1 MQVLLDGHPL
11 TTTDQT
17 LAGAIAAAKASA
29 EGRGRVIVDAK
40 GDGASLTSE
49 ALGQGG
55 ATFKLVEFISA
66 DPVSLVSVS
75 LSDGAEALRQVKQV
89 HQAVAASIQA
99 GKGSE
104 AMGYLQESFRTWA
117 AVRDLLDQSARLLS
131 LDLSGYVAPGV
142 HGEVSFDGAVSQ
154 MIKTLKGVQD
164 AVQREDWSE
173 LTDLVGYDMD
183 ALADQWIGL
192 LDGLAG
198 HVKRVGGG
206 AKG

>member
-1 MQVLLDGHPL
+1 
-11 TTTDQT
+11 
-17 LAGAIAAAKASA
+17 
-29 EGRGRVIVDAK
+29 
-40 GDGASLTSE
+40 
-49 ALGQGG
+49 
-55 ATFKLVEFISA
+55 
-66 DPVSLVSVS
+66 
-75 LSDGAEALRQVKQV
+75 
-89 HQAVAASIQA
+89 
-99 GKGSE
+99 
-104 AMGYLQESFRTWA
+104 MGYLQESFRTWA

-206 AKG
+206 TKG